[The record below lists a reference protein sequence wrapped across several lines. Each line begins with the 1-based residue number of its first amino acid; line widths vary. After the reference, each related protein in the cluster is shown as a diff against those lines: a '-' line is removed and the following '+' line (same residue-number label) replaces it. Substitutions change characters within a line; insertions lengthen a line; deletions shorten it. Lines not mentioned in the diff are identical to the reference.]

1 MIKHLQE
8 CDSGTLEDVPYCVIG
23 SGPAGITIAVEL
35 ARAGKRVLLV
45 EAGDWKDDPKLDDA
59 YEGQVTPPHP
69 PTTEYRRQRF
79 GGTTHLWGGRC
90 VPLDEQD
97 MDIRP
102 HVPHSGW
109 PISFEELSQ
118 YYPLAMEYCD
128 AGNADFELTALGL
141 ETDPMFHELPNLS
154 PDIYERIERY
164 SLPTDFARKF
174 RSEISKSKLLTVL
187 LRARCTALNTN
198 EDGSRIESISLSDG
212 ISQWQVRANRFI
224 LCGGGLE
231 TTRLLMM
238 TRQQCAAWQRLDS
251 ALGRYYSCHFDLI
264 FGDLQFKDELPKF
277 DFEKTVDDVYA
288 RRKLHFSADYQLNN
302 KLLNSTFRLHFPPYG
317 NPKHGSGVLSFIYLA
332 KSILAREHQDILNHG
347 RGLTSKE
354 QNKLLHIKNV
364 VVGFPSVIRFG
375 YEWLVKMK
383 LAKRRLPYT
392 LIPNSNGSYPLEF
405 NSEQIPNAQNRVELV
420 SQRDRYNMPRIA
432 VHWQLTEADIESGVK
447 SFECLQAALN
457 KTKQCQLVFDS
468 GVLREQMSRALPVGG
483 HHLGTTRM
491 GYSMKD
497 SVVNSDCQVHGVDNL
512 YVASSSVF
520 PTSGHANPT
529 LTIIALA
536 IRLSTH
542 LLSLKC
548 KDHLSD

>member
-1 MIKHLQE
+1 MIKYLQE
-8 CDSGTLEDVPYCVIG
+8 CDAQSLDDVPFCVIG
-23 SGPAGITIAVEL
+23 SGAAGITVAVEL
-35 ARAGKRVLLV
+35 ARAGKRVLLL
-45 EAGDWKDDPKLDDA
+45 EAGDWKDDSTLDDA
-59 YEGQVTPPHP
+59 YAGEVTPPHP
-69 PTTEYRRQRF
+69 EATEYRRQRF

-90 VPLDEQD
+90 VPLDKQD

-109 PISFEELSQ
+109 PITHEELSQ
-118 YYPLAMEYCD
+118 YYPLAMDYCD
-128 AGNADFELTALGL
+128 AGQADFELTALGSSP
-141 ETDPMFHELPNLS
+141 DPMFSELPDLY
-154 PDIYERIERY
+154 PEIIERLERY

-174 RSEISKSKLLTVL
+174 KTEISQSKLLTVL

-198 EDGSRIESISLSDG
+198 KDGSDIESITLSNG
-212 ISQWQVRANRFI
+212 IDQRQVRAKKFI

-231 TTRLLMM
+231 TTRLLLMA
-238 TRQQCAAWQRLDS
+238 RQQCASWHRFDA
-251 ALGRYYSCHFDLI
+251 ALGRFYTCHFDLI
-264 FGDLQFKDELPKF
+264 FGDLQFKGSPPKF

-288 RRKLHFSADYQLNN
+288 RRKLNFSAEYQLQNQ
-302 KLLNSTFRLHFPPYG
+302 LLNSTFRLHFPPYG
-317 NPKHGSGVLSFIYLA
+317 NPAHGSGVLSFIYLA

-347 RGLTSKE
+347 RGLTNEE

-364 VVGFPSVIRFG
+364 LLGFPSMLRFG

-392 LIPNSNGSYPLEF
+392 LIANANGSYPLEF
-405 NSEQIPNAQNRVELV
+405 NSEQLSSAQNRIELV
-420 SQRDRYNMPRIA
+420 SQHDGFNMPRIA
-432 VHWQLTEADIESGVK
+432 VKWQLTDTDIESGVR

-457 KTKQCQLVFDS
+457 KTKQCRLEFDS
-468 GVLREQMSRALPVGG
+468 GLLREQMSGALPVGG
-483 HHLGTTRM
+483 HHMGTTRM
-491 GYSMKD
+491 GHSEKD

-536 IRLSTH
+536 LRLSDH
-542 LLSLKC
+542 LLA
-548 KDHLSD
+548 KDVK